1 MRLFAKIKNAV
12 QEKRLV
18 KTILKKIYPY
28 LKGFFLIFFDRAK
41 EIKIFTPKER
51 VIDKSD
57 LPLAEKILNS
67 YKSMKLDQDQNQNS
81 ILYRPSSLWQQHL
94 DNDFKFIKE
103 AVKKDDLEK
112 FLYFLQNFGD
122 WNNYLGIE
130 NQNLIKDYSKNVFL
144 KKFLKN
150 EIFFGQLEL
159 WNYFNK
165 KNLDYKKLNMPR
177 FGNQNGA
184 YIEGNFVVIGS
195 FFNEIYSQ
203 IINKYIKND
212 KHNIIIDLGGGYGK
226 FAYYCLRNLK
236 KYTFIDFDIPETLT
250 LATYYLSKSFP
261 EKKVFLYGDEKLN
274 NINIKDYDLIFLPP
288 WEIEKIRNDSVEL
301 VINRNSLGEMDQA
314 AAKNYINHI
323 HRITKY
329 FFSSNHEYFRNHFK
343 NNEKSLINSEFNMQ
357 NKFKEL
363 IRYPDLGHLTYENN
377 KIDMDSDIFFY
388 IYQKN

>member
-67 YKSMKLDQDQNQNS
+67 YKSMKLDQNQNS

-130 NQNLIKDYSKNVFL
+130 NKKLIK
-144 KKFLKN
+144 
-150 EIFFGQLEL
+150 E
-159 WNYFNK
+159 
-165 KNLDYKKLNMPR
+165 
-177 FGNQNGA
+177 
-184 YIEGNFVVIGS
+184 
-195 FFNEIYSQ
+195 
-203 IINKYIKND
+203 
-212 KHNIIIDLGGGYGK
+212 
-226 FAYYCLRNLK
+226 C
-236 KYTFIDFDIPETLT
+236 
-250 LATYYLSKSFP
+250 
-261 EKKVFLYGDEKLN
+261 
-274 NINIKDYDLIFLPP
+274 
-288 WEIEKIRNDSVEL
+288 
-301 VINRNSLGEMDQA
+301 
-314 AAKNYINHI
+314 
-323 HRITKY
+323 
-329 FFSSNHEYFRNHFK
+329 
-343 NNEKSLINSEFNMQ
+343 
-357 NKFKEL
+357 
-363 IRYPDLGHLTYENN
+363 
-377 KIDMDSDIFFY
+377 
-388 IYQKN
+388 

>member
-1 MRLFAKIKNAV
+1 MSLFAKINNVVK
-12 QEKRLV
+12 EKRLV
-18 KTILKKIYPY
+18 KTILKKLFPY
-28 LKGFFLIFFDRAK
+28 IKGFFLIFLNRNNS
-41 EIKIFTPKER
+41 IKIFTPKER
-51 VIDKSD
+51 VVDKSD

-67 YKSMKLDQDQNQNS
+67 YKSMKLDQKLD
-81 ILYRPSSLWQQHL
+81 LYKPSSLWQQHL
-94 DNDFKFIKE
+94 DNDFKFMNE

-130 NQNLIKDYSKNVFL
+130 NQNLIKRYSKNIFL
-144 KKFLKN
+144 KKYLRD
-150 EIFFGQLEL
+150 EIFFGQLQL

-165 KNLDYKKLNMPR
+165 KHLDYNKLNMPR

-184 YIEGNFVVIGS
+184 YIEDNFVVIGS

-203 IINKYIKND
+203 IINKYITKD
-212 KHNIIIDLGGGYGK
+212 KHNILIDLGGGYGK
-226 FAYYCLRNLK
+226 LAYYCLRNLK